1 MEREKQLRQ
10 RQERIVRQ
18 REAAVERVADFEYQL
33 DVLAGQL
40 DQLDR
45 LAMRPPTM
53 FGGGLFGFGGRRRPR
68 GGRSS

>member
-1 MEREKQLRQ
+1 MEREKQLRR
-10 RQERIVRQ
+10 RQELIARK

-53 FGGGLFGFGGRRRPR
+53 MMLGGGLFGLGGSRRRK
-68 GGRSS
+68 RSP